1 MALVILLQG
10 EKDKALAE
18 LTISK
23 AEKEQMGTI
32 LAQVESNIAETLD
45 STELSPEP
53 TIKELSQELDE
64 CRRALQQTQ
73 DELENTKE
81 ELARAGF
88 RLRGQAAK
96 IRRQSGQAGPDD

>member
-1 MALVILLQG
+1 VGETATARETLLQKTEKVMALVILLQG

-53 TIKELSQELDE
+53 TIK
-64 CRRALQQTQ
+64 
-73 DELENTKE
+73 
-81 ELARAGF
+81 
-88 RLRGQAAK
+88 
-96 IRRQSGQAGPDD
+96 

>member
-53 TIKELSQELDE
+53 TIK
-64 CRRALQQTQ
+64 
-73 DELENTKE
+73 
-81 ELARAGF
+81 
-88 RLRGQAAK
+88 
-96 IRRQSGQAGPDD
+96 